1 MRKRKLIITGMAVAM
16 FAVPSAAM
24 ADTNSTTFEAP
35 TFAAD
40 SSPDGQGNW
49 RMTDPQDIAITNA
62 TQGIPGMGQS
72 LRISNSM
79 PDANFFGALHSAA
92 LLNPVRTDGTGPTT
106 TFDASFSFYAKEA

>member
-24 ADTNSTTFEAP
+24 ADTSSTSFEAP
-35 TFAAD
+35 TFAEG

-62 TQGIPGMGQS
+62 TKGVPRMGQS

-79 PDANFFGALHSAA
+79 PDANFFGALHSPG
-92 LLNPVRTDGTGPTT
+92 LLDPVRNDATGTT
-106 TFDASFSFYAKEA
+106 TT